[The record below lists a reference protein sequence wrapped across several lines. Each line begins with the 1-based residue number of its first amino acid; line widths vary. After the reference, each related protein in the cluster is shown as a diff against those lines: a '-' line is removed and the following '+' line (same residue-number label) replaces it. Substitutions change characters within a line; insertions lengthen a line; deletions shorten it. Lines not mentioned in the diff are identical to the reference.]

1 MSVLKA
7 LGTIF
12 KWHNGT
18 LLVAVT
24 QIKSIGGPAVS
35 VAMEKT
41 TNMDFTGGKDT
52 FLATTV
58 DQGKITLELEFDPD
72 DVMHKQLIADAESR
86 TSRAFELDETDPVPT
101 TRSGTGII
109 VAYDIKRDFA
119 GLLTMSVAIQVSG
132 AITHA

>member
-1 MSVLKA
+1 MTVLRA

-35 VAMEKT
+35 VAMEKSS
-41 TNMDFTGGKDT
+41 NMDTVGWKDT

-58 DQGKITLELEFDPD
+58 DQGKITLEIEFDPD
-72 DVMHKQLIADAESR
+72 DVMHKQLISDAEAR
-86 TSRAFELDETDPVPT
+86 ISRAFELDETDAIPT

-109 VAYDIKRDFA
+109 TSYDIKRDFA
-119 GLLTMSVAIQVSG
+119 GLLTMSVAIQVNG
-132 AITHA
+132 AITHV